1 LLEDQL
7 IALLDAATG
16 GEIRIMLPMVATVD
30 EVVEVRG
37 RLDALLDAMGA
48 RGVEPPAVQLGV
60 MIEVPS
66 AALIADGLADV
77 ADFFSIGTN
86 DLVQY
91 TLAADR
97 TNPAVADLAT
107 ALQPAVLR
115 LIDLVVRGARGRGRH
130 VAVCGEAAAD
140 PDVIPLLI
148 GLGVDELSVAPGA
161 VAAVLARTRTLD
173 AAACRDL
180 AAKALDA
187 VTVAQVRALVAA
199 ASPHPA

>member
-1 LLEDQL
+1 M
-7 IALLDAATG
+7 I
-16 GEIRIMLPMVATVD
+16 
-30 EVVEVRG
+30 
-37 RLDALLDAMGA
+37 A
-48 RGVEPPAVQLGV
+48 RGVAPPILQLGV

-66 AALIADGLADV
+66 AALIADGLAGV

-115 LIDLVVRGARGRGRH
+115 LINLVVGAARPRGLH
-130 VAVCGEAAAD
+130 VAVCGESAAD
-140 PDVIPLLI
+140 PDVMPLLV
-148 GLGVDELSVAPGA
+148 GLGVDELSVAPGS
-161 VAAVLARTRTLD
+161 VAAVLARMRTLD

-180 AAKALDA
+180 AAKALDS
-187 VTVAQVRALVAA
+187 VTVAEVRALVRRET
-199 ASPHPA
+199 